1 MADDGPPSPE
11 PGVEARVA
19 RLESDVAH
27 IRGDVAEIKST
38 LSRLAP
44 IIDEMRGF
52 LTANLPELTTR
63 AELADLRS
71 ETKTALAGLRSETKA
86 EFVDVRRE
94 MAELRLEI
102 VQRPTRRQSIFD
114 IFAVV
119 GLIGA
124 VLTIAALFA
133 H

>member
-1 MADDGPPSPE
+1 MADNGRPPTDS
-11 PGVEARVA
+11 GIEARVA

-27 IRGDVAEIKST
+27 IRGDITEMRSI

-44 IIDEMRGF
+44 VIDEVRGF
-52 LTANLPELTTR
+52 LTAKLPELATK
-63 AELADLRS
+63 AEMADLRS
-71 ETKTALAGLRSETKA
+71 ETRTALANLCSETKA
-86 EFVDVRRE
+86 EFGDIRRE

-102 VQRPTRRQSIFD
+102 IQRPTRRQSIFD

-124 VLTIAALFA
+124 VLTIAARFA
-133 H
+133 Q